1 MFNMPADLSPET
13 TAWLQA
19 QMVINNAKTAA
30 ILRAEINKVDE
41 WANGI
46 FAALRD
52 GLGHLLGNVHPIISE
67 GLAHEWDQA
76 SQDFDRIAAGDKAL
90 HNKGE
95 SLEQL
100 EARALLYRFYVQ
112 LGMMPKV
119 GER

>member
-1 MFNMPADLSPET
+1 MSNMPANLSPET

-52 GLGHLLGNVHPIISE
+52 VLGHQLRQSPE
-67 GLAHEWDQA
+67 LASDLAGKWGQVEK
-76 SQDFDRIAAGDKAL
+76 DFDRIHVQGQAPRP
-90 HNKGE
+90 HE
-95 SLEQL
+95 TLEYL
-100 EARALLYRFYVQ
+100 EARKMLFKYFSVAGTL
-112 LGMMPKV
+112 PKQ
-119 GER
+119 